1 MKKLM
6 IFAWCML
13 ISVGTLADQQ
23 AYWNLSA
30 GWAQPGDGDI
40 KSNDTTSGELEYDE
54 GWIIEGAIGN
64 KISDLPI
71 AYELAISYQENEAN
85 LENEADSTDVEI
97 WTVMANGMYLI
108 DTSSCLTPYGLV
120 GVGFL
125 DYDADID
132 GDTVFAGQL
141 GAGLCY
147 SIDPTTC
154 LNLEY
159 RFLFTD
165 DLEIHESDVEFD
177 SQTLQLGVT
186 YMY

>member
-1 MKKLM
+1 
-6 IFAWCML
+6 ML

-30 GWAQPGDGDI
+30 GWAQPGDSDRKLNG
-40 KSNDTTSGELEYDE
+40 TTSGELEYDS
-54 GWIIEGAIGN
+54 GWIIEGDIGN

-71 AYELAISYQENEAN
+71 AYELAISYQENEI
-85 LENEADSTDVEI
+85 NEASESTDVDI

-108 DTSSCLTPYGLV
+108 DTSSCFTPYGLV

-125 DYDADID
+125 DYDID
-132 GDTVFAGQL
+132 KGDDTVFAGQL
-141 GAGLCY
+141 GAGICY

-159 RFLFTD
+159 RFLFTE
-165 DLEIHESDVEFD
+165 DLEISESDVEFD